1 MKQLKAQN
9 KILDFVSK
17 QDELTGLLNRRGMME
32 EIMAAMSVHQGERGV
47 LFFAD
52 LDHLKEINDCYGHSA
67 GDSAID
73 MAAEFLRL
81 NMPRGSVIG
90 RIGGDEFV
98 AFTTNQEPDAV
109 RKKVKEN
116 VKYYNEHSDEPY
128 YIELSIGYSEFV
140 CYDNVDIEKE
150 ISKSDELLYV
160 EKKKRRR
167 SIKKK

>member
-1 MKQLKAQN
+1 
-9 KILDFVSK
+9 
-17 QDELTGLLNRRGMME
+17 
-32 EIMAAMSVHQGERGV
+32 
-47 LFFAD
+47 
-52 LDHLKEINDCYGHSA
+52 
-67 GDSAID
+67 

-109 RKKVKEN
+109 REKVKEN

-128 YIELSIGYSEFV
+128 YVELSIGYSEFV